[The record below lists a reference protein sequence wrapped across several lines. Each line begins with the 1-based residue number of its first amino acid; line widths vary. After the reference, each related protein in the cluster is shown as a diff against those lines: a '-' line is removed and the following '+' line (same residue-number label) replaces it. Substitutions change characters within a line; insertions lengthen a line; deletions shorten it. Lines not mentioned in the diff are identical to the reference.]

1 MAGLRRYGTLYSLG
15 FTGSQGYSVS
25 ILNDLMDRHINW
37 TGGHDVRFRD
47 RDGLLR
53 MLCDPEVQRAIDLIV
68 THTFPMSRA
77 GEAFEVA
84 LTKECGKI
92 YLLPREWRAR
102 GDHVD
107 RLRRSGCSAASG
119 MYDSYMNEVAV
130 SEARNR
136 LAEVIEE
143 SRRSGEPISV
153 TRRGRRVAVI
163 LDSDAF
169 DRLVDR
175 ADDVEDRREL
185 DAARAD
191 DDYVPWDE
199 VKAALGLE

>member
-1 MAGLRRYGTLYSLG
+1 
-15 FTGSQGYSVS
+15 
-25 ILNDLMDRHINW
+25 
-37 TGGHDVRFRD
+37 
-47 RDGLLR
+47 
-53 MLCDPEVQRAIDLIV
+53 
-68 THTFPMSRA
+68 
-77 GEAFEVA
+77 
-84 LTKECGKI
+84 
-92 YLLPREWRAR
+92 
-102 GDHVD
+102 
-107 RLRRSGCSAASG
+107 

-130 SEARNR
+130 SEVRNR
-136 LAEVIEE
+136 LADVIEE

-169 DRLVDR
+169 DRLVDS

-199 VKAALGLE
+199 VKAALGLERAGTPSSRSPGCRARNNSGFEQR

>member
-1 MAGLRRYGTLYSLG
+1 M
-15 FTGSQGYSVS
+15 
-25 ILNDLMDRHINW
+25 
-37 TGGHDVRFRD
+37 
-47 RDGLLR
+47 
-53 MLCDPEVQRAIDLIV
+53 
-68 THTFPMSRA
+68 
-77 GEAFEVA
+77 
-84 LTKECGKI
+84 
-92 YLLPREWRAR
+92 
-102 GDHVD
+102 
-107 RLRRSGCSAASG
+107 
-119 MYDSYMNEVAV
+119 

-143 SRRSGEPISV
+143 SRRSGEPVSV

-175 ADDVEDRREL
+175 ADDAEDRREL